1 MGTTHDIDNDE
12 VLFQFDPFDSRQP
25 LDSPSTPQPM
35 TTGSASPAMSPHN
48 DAFAME
54 ATNEVVYEGSAADN
68 GDSKGKARTMPM
80 PIPGST
86 IIYDLFE
93 ISSPSA
99 TSPLSY
105 TTYASSSSS
114 MTFSPSTS
122 NLSSG
127 LNNVYRQSMPLA
139 ETLEQSLE
147 SETTLFSESCTRK
160 GKEKAPVPVLPPLS
174 FSSIDFDY
182 NQVVPPTPGPSSC
195 GTLYSPAPLNYGL
208 PFSSALSGRTDI
220 SIPSPSSV
228 HSQEAASN
236 LKAPV
241 IRSRSLPPSSFGSA
255 PSPTIGQS
263 TYGPGVP
270 SNISR
275 QLLNIL
281 DNKDNHSFDLST
293 IDAPSLI
300 STLDLQAIPRDLSNC
315 PPAWYIAASKPTDVA
330 RASTPR
336 HSFRAKSR
344 SRSSP
349 YPVSFLDI
357 IPASSTDI
365 FQPLP
370 IVVPNYFDLL
380 LPKELRLHI
389 LRALVNLHEGDYQRS
404 VAGGR
409 LTMAKATSSRGR
421 WLGRDKGLRELFKL
435 SRVCLRATC
444 FSSLTFG

>member
-12 VLFQFDPFDSRQP
+12 ALFQFDPFDSRQP
-25 LDSPSTPQPM
+25 LDSPSTPQPLSVGM
-35 TTGSASPAMSPHN
+35 TTGSGSPAMSPHH

-54 ATNEVVYEGSAADN
+54 PTDEVGYEGRLADN
-68 GDSKGKARTMPM
+68 ADSKGKARTMPM

-86 IIYDLFE
+86 IIYDHFE

-105 TTYASSSSS
+105 TSYGSSSSS

-127 LNNVYRQSMPLA
+127 LNNAYRQGMPLT
-139 ETLEQSLE
+139 ECLEQSLE
-147 SETTLFSESCTRK
+147 SETVFSESCTRK
-160 GKEKAPVPVLPPLS
+160 GKEKAPIPVLPPLS

-195 GTLYSPAPLNYGL
+195 GTLYSPTPMNYGL
-208 PFSSALSGRTDI
+208 PLSSALSGRTDI
-220 SIPSPSSV
+220 SIPSPSSL
-228 HSQEAASN
+228 HSQEAAS
-236 LKAPV
+236 KAPV
-241 IRSRSLPPSSFGSA
+241 IRSRSLTSLPPSSFGSA
-255 PSPTIGQS
+255 HSPAA
-263 TYGPGVP
+263 P

-281 DNKDNHSFDLST
+281 DNSFDLST
-293 IDAPSLI
+293 IDASSFI
-300 STLDLQAIPRDLSNC
+300 STLDLQAVPRDLGNC

-330 RASTPR
+330 SPR
-336 HSFRAKSR
+336 HSFRAKNR

-357 IPASSTDI
+357 IPAASTDI

-380 LPKELRLHI
+380 LPKELQVHI
-389 LRALVNLHEGDYQRS
+389 LRALVDLHEDDYQRS

-409 LTMAKATSSRGR
+409 LTMTKATSSRGR

-435 SRVCLRATC
+435 SRVCL
-444 FSSLTFG
+444 